1 MTRGDRMAVAGFAC
15 SVAVLLIT
23 ALMILLPS
31 LADVPDAV
39 IGLLLL
45 AGAIL
50 WVSGLV
56 LSLLARSRTHRFH
69 RLATTGMIV
78 SIASALLFVVLLVF
92 LVLLVGWLLDDLF
105 VVG

>member
-1 MTRGDRMAVAGFAC
+1 MAVAGFAC

-31 LADVPDAV
+31 LSDVPDAV
-39 IGLLLL
+39 IGLLLM

-69 RLATTGMIV
+69 RLATTGLIV
-78 SIASALLFVVLLVF
+78 SIASAVLFVVLLVF

>member
-23 ALMILLPS
+23 ALMILVPY
-31 LADVPDAV
+31 LADVPEAV
-39 IGLLLL
+39 VGLLLV

-56 LSLLARSRTHRFH
+56 LSLLARSRTQRLY
-69 RLATTGMIV
+69 RLANAGLIV
-78 SIASALLFVVLLVF
+78 SIASAVLFVVLLVF
-92 LVLLVGWLLDDLF
+92 LVLLVGWLPDDLF

>member
-1 MTRGDRMAVAGFAC
+1 MAVAGFAC

-23 ALMILLPS
+23 ALMILVPY

-39 IGLLLL
+39 VGLLLV

-56 LSLLARSRTHRFH
+56 LSLLARSRTQRLH
-69 RLATTGMIV
+69 RLANAGLIV
-78 SIASALLFVVLLVF
+78 STASAVLFVVLLVF
-92 LVLLVGWLLDDLF
+92 LVLLVSWFLDDLF

>member
-1 MTRGDRMAVAGFAC
+1 MAVAGFAC

>member
-1 MTRGDRMAVAGFAC
+1 MTVAGFAC

-23 ALMILLPS
+23 ALMILVPS

-56 LSLLARSRTHRFH
+56 LSLLARSRTQRFH
-69 RLATTGMIV
+69 RLATTGLIV
-78 SIASALLFVVLLVF
+78 SIASAVLFVVLLAF
-92 LVLLVGWLLDDLF
+92 FVLLVSWFLDDLF